1 MKRLVL
7 LGLLGLLISSAV
19 FSQSFGDIYKKSI
32 VDNAAIPYP
41 FLREAD
47 VIWSKKLWR
56 LIDMREKMNLALY
69 YPTTPAADGRMSLT
83 SIMMGEIKA
92 GIINAYDPD
101 NMNVSVTYSDIEKLM
116 GGGADTVSILT
127 MSGETKDTI
136 LARPARAEDILQL
149 MVLEEWYFDKK
160 HSKMDVRIIGICP
173 IRVYYNT
180 ELGRISRSKLFWIK
194 YEDFRDTFARH
205 EAYNRFND
213 AQRVSYDDLFMQ
225 RKFSSIIYAESNV
238 YDDRLISEYLLGKA
252 ALYEAERIKTKLL
265 EFEHDLWEF

>member
-7 LGLLGLLISSAV
+7 LGLLGLFISSAA
-19 FSQSFGDIYKKSI
+19 FTQSFGDIYEKSI

-47 VIWSKKLWR
+47 VIWSKRIWR
-56 LIDMREKMNLALY
+56 LIDMREKMNLPLY
-69 YPTTPAADGRMSLT
+69 YPTTTTADGRMSLT
-83 SIMMGEIKA
+83 NILLGEIKA
-92 GIINAYDPD
+92 GIINAFDAN

-116 GGGADTVSILT
+116 GAGADTVQVPT
-127 MSGETKDTI
+127 MSGALKDTV
-136 LARPARAEDILQL
+136 LVKEPRPDEILQL
-149 MVLEEWYFDKK
+149 LVLEEWYFDKK
-160 HSKMDVRIIGICP
+160 HSRMDVRIIGLCP
-173 IRVYYNT
+173 IRVYFNP
-180 ELGRISRSKLFWIK
+180 ELSRISRSQLFWVR

-238 YDDRLISEYLLGKA
+238 YDDRLITEYMVGKA
-252 ALYEAERIKTKLL
+252 ALYEAERIKQKLL